1 MTEHKYEKELFLS
14 ILCEKCERYD
24 DMYDNVQTFINN
36 IDTAL
41 NHEQQ
46 ILISNAFKHKITPL
60 RNALSIIS
68 IKENTEMRKAYPSK
82 EYDSY
87 LNEYHNKLMKE
98 FELLC
103 STIIDIIDTKLLPRK
118 ENNDESRMLYYK
130 IKGDYL
136 RYIIENM
143 KDEEKRKKYSNQAFN
158 AYKSAMEA
166 GKTLSWTNEI
176 KLEMMLNFSV
186 YYVDIIG
193 NYSQGIA
200 DAKKAVNNLEK
211 ELTNVKENDEKFKGV
226 RKIHKMLKENIEM
239 WEIETEEIGKN

>member
-1 MTEHKYEKELFLS
+1 
-14 ILCEKCERYD
+14 
-24 DMYDNVQTFINN
+24 
-36 IDTAL
+36 
-41 NHEQQ
+41 
-46 ILISNAFKHKITPL
+46 
-60 RNALSIIS
+60 
-68 IKENTEMRKAYPSK
+68 
-82 EYDSY
+82 
-87 LNEYHNKLMKE
+87 
-98 FELLC
+98 
-103 STIIDIIDTKLLPRK
+103 
-118 ENNDESRMLYYK
+118 MLYYK